1 MALVTYHGHTCIEF
15 EGDAGK
21 VIVDPFLTNNPQAD
35 CGPDDI
41 DVDAVLVTHAH
52 DDHLGDAIAIAKRL
66 DVPII
71 GTKEL
76 VDYVKG
82 QGVDGH
88 PMHIG
93 GTYRFDFGRVR
104 LTTATHGSAL
114 PDGRS
119 LGLACGFI
127 IDFEPTVIYHAG
139 DTGLTL
145 DMKLLNDIVESVD
158 LACLPIGGNF
168 TMDIADAVIAAEF
181 INPRF
186 AMPTHY
192 NTWPV
197 IEADPTEFAKR
208 VHCDAIVLEPGE
220 SEEVE

>member
-1 MALVTYHGHTCIEF
+1 MALVTYHGHTCFEF

-21 VIVDPFLTNNPQAD
+21 VIVDPYLSKNPLAD

-41 DVDAVLVTHAH
+41 DVDAVLVTHGH
-52 DDHLGDAIAIAKRL
+52 GDHLGDAIAIAKRL

-71 GTKEL
+71 STSEL
-76 VDYVKG
+76 VKYAKA
-82 QGVDGH
+82 QGVNGH

-104 LTTATHGSAL
+104 LTSAL
-114 PDGRS
+114 HGNTTPDGQS
-119 LGLACGFI
+119 LGPACGFV

-145 DMKLLNDIVESVD
+145 DMKLLNGVTETVD
-158 LACLPIGGNF
+158 LACLPIGGNY
-168 TMDIADAVIAAEF
+168 TMNIADAIIAAEF

-186 AMPTHY
+186 AIPMHY
-192 NTWPV
+192 NTNEL
-197 IEADPTEFAKR
+197 IQADPTEFAKR
-208 VHCDAIVLEPGE
+208 VHCDAIVLKPGE
-220 SEEVE
+220 THEVE